1 MPEPTNDRPTPP
13 APRLHRLLSNP
24 LGWLAFL
31 CLEVAALY
39 GVITLLP
46 LERFSPGTA
55 LVMSSG
61 LIIAAFIVNYRI
73 RRIYLSDQ
81 WAGPKR

>member
-1 MPEPTNDRPTPP
+1 MPEPTNHRPPAP

-24 LGWLAFL
+24 LGWLAFI
-31 CLEVAALY
+31 CLEVAGLY

-46 LERFSPGTA
+46 LEQFSPGTA
-55 LVMSSG
+55 LVMRSG

-73 RRIYLSDQ
+73 RRIYLSD
-81 WAGPKR
+81 WWDGPRR